1 MHYADSCIAVAP
13 RGSAQP
19 SAAMAPRGPRRRRS
33 ATRLSG
39 GWNATA
45 QTFALTFVLVAL
57 AGCSD
62 GGSGNGDTG
71 ASADTASGNTGSGD
85 ASSQSDSD
93 NLGFAKPCAGNADC
107 AAYGLTCYPDG
118 AGSGQC
124 SRGCASD
131 ADCSGGTRCNPVQ
144 GTLLCTLPRWCDSC
158 TTDAD
163 CSTAAPT
170 CRRDLGADGT
180 FGPGYCTMPCIVGDK
195 SCPAGSSCSKEP
207 ASSSI
212 KMFTCRPDNDTCTG
226 DGSQCSPCKTQADC
240 SPGHDC
246 VQPSGDSERFCA
258 LRCESASCGDGYMCT
273 KLGGTSVCYANVGGK
288 PTPTCTAGR
297 KNYCD
302 ACSADWQCA
311 SGRCVSK
318 NNESFCA
325 QPGTCSKA
333 SELTDC
339 PLGTFCVPTSDGLA
353 CAPAPLLRCHNWK
366 ACLSHPCSG
375 NEQCDDGHCIEAPAT
390 TSP

>member
-1 MHYADSCIAVAP
+1 MHLDDPKRPAASVCPGGGPPDRRCARLVPWIGLLAALAWTSACSED
-13 RGSAQP
+13 GSAGDDGAKADV
-19 SAAMAPRGPRRRRS
+19 AA
-33 ATRLSG
+33 
-39 GWNATA
+39 
-45 QTFALTFVLVAL
+45 
-57 AGCSD
+57 
-62 GGSGNGDTG
+62 
-71 ASADTASGNTGSGD
+71 ADTAEETSGSP
-85 ASSQSDSD
+85 Q
-93 NLGFAKPCAGNADC
+93 GFAKPCAGNADC

-118 AGSGQC
+118 KGGGQC

-144 GTLLCTLPRWCDSC
+144 GTLLCTLPRWCDACDS
-158 TTDAD
+158 DAD
-163 CSTAAPT
+163 CSSAAPT
-170 CRRDLGADGT
+170 CRKDRDASGNL
-180 FGPGYCTMPCIVGDK
+180 GPGYCTMPCIVGDK

-207 ASSSI
+207 SSVSI
-212 KMFTCRPDNDTCTG
+212 KTFTCRPDNDTCTG

-246 VQPSGDSERFCA
+246 IQPSADSERFCA
-258 LRCESASCGDGYMCT
+258 MRCESASCGEGFLCT

-288 PTPTCTAGR
+288 PMPTCTAGR

-302 ACSADWQCA
+302 ACSANWQCA

-375 NEQCDDGHCIEAPAT
+375 GEQCEDGHCIKER
-390 TSP
+390 